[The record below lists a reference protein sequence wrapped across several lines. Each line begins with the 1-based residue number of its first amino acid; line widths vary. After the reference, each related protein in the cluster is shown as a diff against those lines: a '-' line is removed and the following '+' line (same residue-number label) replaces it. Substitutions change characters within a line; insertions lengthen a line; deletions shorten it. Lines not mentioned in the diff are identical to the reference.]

1 MNLIN
6 EFIKN
11 GDKTVL
17 KNLDKYI
24 YDTNRDDVKY
34 WDFLI
39 SNTTLEKDTILDN
52 LDNINIEH
60 LIKKQILSS
69 ELILNEH
76 IWNKIKE
83 NNLDIIK
90 YQKLKFDVIE
100 KILIEFDDINW
111 TDLCI
116 YQNLSISIME
126 NYKNNI
132 IWDIISENQF
142 MTFEF
147 ICDNKDLINW
157 TLLGKNIKIQFLL
170 NETFI
175 DIFQKYD
182 VWNILIWS
190 KNITETYIMDHLD
203 KLSHDQ
209 ILELLEIRILDESS
223 IIKIIKLYPDITAE
237 IYTTISEN
245 QTLSIDFIQDNI
257 NLLDMEQIIQ
267 NQHITYDFIIQHKS
281 VISLYLLSYNDYL
294 NQDLLIKIYNI
305 IDTFNDQFDWE
316 YISEYV
322 DISKD
327 NIKLIKELNKSK
339 LIEKK
344 LAE

>member
-111 TDLCI
+111 TDLCT

-203 KLSHDQ
+203 K
-209 ILELLEIRILDESS
+209 
-223 IIKIIKLYPDITAE
+223 
-237 IYTTISEN
+237 
-245 QTLSIDFIQDNI
+245 
-257 NLLDMEQIIQ
+257 
-267 NQHITYDFIIQHKS
+267 
-281 VISLYLLSYNDYL
+281 
-294 NQDLLIKIYNI
+294 
-305 IDTFNDQFDWE
+305 
-316 YISEYV
+316 
-322 DISKD
+322 
-327 NIKLIKELNKSK
+327 
-339 LIEKK
+339 
-344 LAE
+344 